1 MRSRARDVLIV
12 TVAVALF
19 TLVARPASGF
29 ARDTVPPS
37 FAGLASATTCIPGP
51 ATTPPGS
58 SSYHLS
64 WQSAVDDRT
73 PSRRI
78 VYDIYQADKAGGED
92 FSHPTYTTAPGAT
105 TFDTPK
111 LPDTGW
117 WFVVRARDRAD
128 NSDANQVERQGVNLC
143 V

>member
-1 MRSRARDVLIV
+1 MRFRAREVLIA
-12 TVAVALF
+12 TVAVCLF
-19 TLVARPASGF
+19 VLAARPASGL

-37 FAGLASATTCIPGP
+37 FAGLVSATTCIPGP
-51 ATTPPGS
+51 ATTPPRS

-64 WQSAVDDRT
+64 WRPAVDDRT

-92 FSHPTYTTAPGAT
+92 FSRPTYTTAPGAT
-105 TFDTPK
+105 SFDTPE

-117 WFVVRARDRAD
+117 WFVVRARDRAG
-128 NSDANQVERQGVNLC
+128 NSDANGVERQGVNLC